1 MIGDRLKQAR
11 LQMGLTQEQ
20 VGKLINRSKPF
31 VCEAEAS
38 RAMLTPDQITALASA
53 LGVEKEWLTTGEGD
67 MTPNESSRD
76 RRSIGERV
84 YALRRSKQLNQTQF
98 AHLLG
103 VSRNTISLLERRK
116 INASQAMI
124 AAVVG
129 KCKVSEKWLRSGESE
144 SRAEEI
150 IDWLRGNQADKAR
163 VREWLLNDSSSD
175 HQDSW

>member
-1 MIGDRLKQAR
+1 MLGENLKTIR
-11 LQMGLTQEQ
+11 EERGLTQEQ
-20 VGKLINRSKPF
+20 VATMIGKSAAFISRVENGSAALSPLQISTL
-31 VCEAEAS
+31 AEK
-38 RAMLTPDQITALASA
+38 
-53 LGVEKEWLTTGEGD
+53 LGVTEPWLSTGQGP
-67 MTPNESSRD
+67 MTPNDSTRD

-116 INASQAMI
+116 INASQALI
-124 AAVVG
+124 AAVVE

-163 VREWLLNDSSSD
+163 VREWLLNDR
-175 HQDSW
+175 